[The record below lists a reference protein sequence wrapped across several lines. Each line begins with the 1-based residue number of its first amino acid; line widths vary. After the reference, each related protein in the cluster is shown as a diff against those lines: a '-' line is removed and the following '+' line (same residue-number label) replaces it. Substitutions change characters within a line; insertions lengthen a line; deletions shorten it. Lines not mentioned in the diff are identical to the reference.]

1 MLDPWIIEEI
11 RRREEEERAE
21 RDRAPHLEIPMQAPV
36 RDNREQYNEGGKKP
50 GEERGVTIVDFTI

>member
-21 RDRAPHLEIPMQAPV
+21 REQRPIVQIPLETPQFPSERDRV
-36 RDNREQYNEGGKKP
+36 
-50 GEERGVTIVDFTI
+50 GERGPKEDRGVTIVDFTI